1 MIKVGIAGSGGISY
15 AHANAYLSLKERVK
29 VVAVSDVELGRAEAL
44 AKYLGGAKVYSDYKD
59 MIESEDIDA
68 VDICLPHH
76 IHKEAIL
83 YSIKKEKHVICE
95 KPLTT
100 NLNDAEEIE
109 AKVKESKVVF
119 LPAHTNIFIPS
130 TQEAKRI
137 IAMGMIGKILTL
149 RTTDCFRGN
158 VTGWRT
164 KKELMGGGE
173 LIDTGYHPTYLMLYL
188 ASSEP
193 IEVFAYLERFVQKME
208 GEDTAMVLIKFKD
221 NSIGL
226 IHSSWAYDTPYGHQY
241 FSVSGEYGELFGG
254 GNKIGLKMHGW
265 QEVKKELA
273 WKDGFLGEIE
283 HFINVIEKKEKPIQ
297 TIEDSLKVMKV
308 IAAAYK
314 SAEEGKPIR
323 L

>member
-1 MIKVGIAGSGGISY
+1 MIKIGIAGSGGISY
-15 AHANAYLSLKERVK
+15 AHANAYISLKERVK
-29 VVAVSDVELGRAEAL
+29 VAAVSDVEIEKAKAL
-44 AKYLGGAKVYSDYKD
+44 AKYFGDAKVYSDYKE
-59 MIESEDIDA
+59 MIDNEDLDA

-100 NLNDAEEIE
+100 NLNDAKEVEL
-109 AKVKESKVVF
+109 KVKEAKTVF
-119 LPAHTNIFIPS
+119 LPAHTNIFISS
-130 TQEAKRI
+130 TQEARKI
-137 IAMGMIGKILTL
+137 INAGIIGKILTL
-149 RTTDCFRGN
+149 RTTDCFKGN

-188 ASSEP
+188 ANSEP
-193 IEVFAYLERFVQKME
+193 IEVFAYMERFVQRME
-208 GEDTAMVLIKFKD
+208 GEDTALVLVKFKD

-226 IHSSWAYDTPYGHQY
+226 IHSSWAYDTPYGQRY
-241 FSVSGEYGELFGG
+241 FSVLGEFGEIFGG
-254 GNKIGLKMHGW
+254 GNEIGLKMHGW
-265 QEVKKELA
+265 QEVKKELT

-283 HFINVIEKKEKPIQ
+283 HFINLIEKKEKPIQ

-308 IAAAYK
+308 INAAYRSVEEEK
-314 SAEEGKPIR
+314 SIK